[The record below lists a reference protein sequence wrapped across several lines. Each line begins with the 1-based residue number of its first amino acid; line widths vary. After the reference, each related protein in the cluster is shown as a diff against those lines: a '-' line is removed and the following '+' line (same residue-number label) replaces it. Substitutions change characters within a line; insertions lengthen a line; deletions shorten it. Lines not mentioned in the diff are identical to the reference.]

1 MIIKKDKQ
9 DTKLPEI
16 AKEAV
21 RLFVRQGVAA
31 TTIRDIAQAAKVAEG
46 TLYRHYASK
55 EELARDLL
63 VKNLTSFTEHLD
75 IFVFAEA
82 KLALQIA
89 ALTRSFAEAYQKNE
103 DLARFILFQHASELS
118 GVPKKMRTPRHL
130 IVDMLNRARKTGE
143 IAKENDIEVLASLI
157 LGALS
162 QWLLG
167 KAYGEIKGDLVD
179 SAAQVSAALC
189 RLLGVKS

>member
-21 RLFVRQGVAA
+21 RLFVRQGIAA

-63 VKNLTSFTEHLD
+63 VKNLASFTDHLD
-75 IFVFAEA
+75 QIVFAEA
-82 KLALQIA
+82 KLSRQLL
-89 ALTRSFAEAYQKNE
+89 ALTQSFAQAYQNNE
-103 DLARFILFQHASELS
+103 DLARFILFQHASEMS
-118 GVPKKMRTPRHL
+118 GIPKRMRTPRHV
-130 IVDMLNRARKTGE
+130 IRQMLARSKEIGE
-143 IAKENDIEVLASLI
+143 IAKDCDIDILASLM
-157 LGALS
+157 LGSLS
-162 QWLLG
+162 QWLLA
-167 KAYGEIKGDLVD
+167 KSYGDIKGNLFESVPE
-179 SAAQVSAALC
+179 VSSILC
-189 RLLGVKS
+189 RMAGVKP